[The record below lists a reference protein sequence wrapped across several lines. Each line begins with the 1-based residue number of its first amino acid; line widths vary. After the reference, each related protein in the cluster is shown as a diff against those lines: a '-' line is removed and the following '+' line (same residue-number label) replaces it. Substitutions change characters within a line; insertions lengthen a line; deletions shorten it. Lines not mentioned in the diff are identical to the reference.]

1 MQEEFKK
8 RYYCSEPH
16 SQNRLC
22 EALLLLMMASR
33 HIHVHKYTLSCKHES
48 YIYEHVHGS
57 EQ

>member
-22 EALLLLMMASR
+22 EALLLLMMALNSNKKGSSLSETAF
-33 HIHVHKYTLSCKHES
+33 HYTFM
-48 YIYEHVHGS
+48 
-57 EQ
+57 

>member
-48 YIYEHVHGS
+48 YIY
-57 EQ
+57 